1 MCSMH
6 AFSIKPTIP
15 TIAAYT
21 LPLKLISK
29 PVVMEESLKGLAKV
43 PTPALLLTGAGV
55 ALEIFAPLVTS
66 SGSPP
71 TGLSIAVAGL
81 VFLKLGAEQL
91 GDT

>member
-1 MCSMH
+1 MLKSCILD
-6 AFSIKPTIP
+6 ATWILADIC
-15 TIAAYT
+15 AAMAICLLFDYYQ
-21 LPLKLISK
+21 LPLCL
-29 PVVMEESLKGLAKV
+29 LQGLAKV